1 MGGDGF
7 YAPMGYSGVWLV
19 VGVVLLLAVAGWYVV
34 VWART
39 RPAPPPPPPPAEPP
53 GFRVMRLQELALRR
67 IDEIVREVQ
76 DGRSTPR
83 RAHQD
88 LSTTVREFVRDASG
102 LGVTTMTL
110 TEARAGRPAPARPA
124 HRRGAAALPRRVR
137 PRDGSVADAAETA
150 RRAVTSWS

>member
-110 TEARAGRPAPARPA
+110 TELGRAGQ
-124 HRRGAAALPRRVR
+124 PRLGPLTDAVLRLYPGEFG